1 MGAGA
6 QSAVS
11 RRDSIAIALLL
22 AALAVAAFLRFHQ
35 LGVPSYWLDEILG
48 DQLTTHFA
56 AAPWW
61 HWLTGLE
68 HEHGPLYYA
77 TELAARLAGH
87 NEFAGRL
94 PAALF
99 GLAAIPLVFF
109 AARELGG
116 WAAGIAAAIVLA
128 VSPLHVYYSRE
139 ARPYALL
146 MLLAAVIF
154 VALLR
159 QRIGIFAI
167 AAVAMLYTSAVAGP
181 LLLAIALTCFLR
193 RLWIFGGVAA
203 AAAALVPLLYRGEAR
218 PGPPGF
224 DEHVPARIAHALTVS
239 AQGNEGH
246 VATIVALALFAAIG
260 AVVLWRR
267 EARAATLAIGMTVL
281 PIVCAIVSLAAIGHW
296 FTERYISPALIGF
309 VVLAGVG
316 IAAVRLPWLAVIVA
330 AAIAADTWTA
340 ARREPFE
347 KLDWRAIGA
356 AIERRVKPGDTVVT
370 AEPWSD
376 ACLRYYLRRLPPR
389 VRVAGGVNSVMVAE
403 MLANAGPV
411 WYVSG
416 GWSDGS
422 PVRDWMCNYPLLLA
436 SEREDFRLHYAPSLS
451 HFLQQRAAP
460 EDVRAV
466 AWALGPNVALH
477 SGRDDELFRGDGWQ
491 GAEGGRGEEFRWA
504 TAKQASL
511 LIPRLAPRDR
521 RVVMSALPLAHA
533 SLPPQTMQLAIN
545 GVAAGSVTMPFE
557 WRDYAFNAPAALWRE
572 GLNTLT
578 FTFGRVTVP
587 ATLGAPFS
595 DPRPLAVAFE
605 RVSIL
610 ESGAAQPPP
619 PVIDIRIAS
628 ADLFATRCAS
638 SLRKH
643 GEALREDAVK
653 SLYARVGFDPE
664 PAWRELRLE
673 DAAGAI
679 AIESGCENDRAFLD
693 RATYVIAERNPNPG
707 ELADLLPRMRRG
719 ATRAEIVGRILR
731 AIDVRARLTR

>member
-1 MGAGA
+1 MAGA
-6 QSAVS
+6 LH
-11 RRDSIAIALLL
+11 IAILL
-22 AALAVAAFLRFHQ
+22 AATFLRFDR

-56 AAPWW
+56 TTAPWW
-61 HWLTGLE
+61 QWLIGLE

-77 TELAARLAGH
+77 TQLAARAFGH
-87 NEFAGRL
+87 DEFAGRL

-116 WAAGIAAAIVLA
+116 WAAGVAAAIVLA

-146 MLLAAVIF
+146 MLLAAVML

-159 QRIGIFAI
+159 ERIGLFAI

-224 DEHVPARIAHALTVS
+224 DEHVPSRIAHALTVS
-239 AQGNEGH
+239 ARGVEGH
-246 VATIVALALFAAIG
+246 VATIVVLVLFAAVG

-267 EARAATLAIGMTVL
+267 DVRAATIAIGMTVL

-296 FTERYISPALIGF
+296 FTERYISPAIIGF

-330 AAIAADTWTA
+330 TAIAADTWAA
-340 ARREPFE
+340 ARREPFD

-356 AIERRVKPGDTVVT
+356 NIARRVKPGDTVVT

-376 ACLRYYLRRLPPR
+376 ACLRYYLRPLPPR

-411 WYVSG
+411 WFVSG

-460 EDVRAV
+460 EDLRAV

-477 SGRDDELFRGDGWQ
+477 SGRDDEPFRGDGWQ
-491 GAEGGRGEEFRWA
+491 GPEGARGEEFRWA

-521 RVVMSALPLAHA
+521 RVVVSALPLAHP

-545 GVAAGSVTMPFE
+545 GVAAGTVTMPFE
-557 WRDYAFNAPAALWRE
+557 WRDYTFNAPAALWRE
-572 GLNTLT
+572 GLNELR
-578 FTFGRVTVP
+578 FTFGRVTIP
-587 ATLGAPFS
+587 ATLGPPLS

-610 ESGAAQPPP
+610 DGGRALLPVPPI
-619 PVIDIRIAS
+619 IDVRIAS
-628 ADLFATRCAS
+628 ESLFATRCARTGKS
-638 SLRKH
+638 AYPPRS
-643 GEALREDAVK
+643 DAAK
-653 SLYARVGFDPE
+653 SLFARLGFDPE
-664 PAWRELRLE
+664 PASRELRLE
-673 DAAGAI
+673 NAAAAI

-693 RATYVIAERNPNPG
+693 RAFYVIAERNPNPG

-719 ATRAEIVGRILR
+719 ATRIEIVGRILR
-731 AIDVRARLTR
+731 AIDVRARLTRQP